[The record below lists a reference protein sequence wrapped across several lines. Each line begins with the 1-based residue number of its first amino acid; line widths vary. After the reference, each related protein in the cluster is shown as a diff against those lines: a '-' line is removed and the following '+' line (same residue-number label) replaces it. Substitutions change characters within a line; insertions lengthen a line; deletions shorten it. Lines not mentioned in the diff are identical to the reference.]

1 MRPVGALFYAL
12 AASAL
17 GLGCM
22 QTPPPLPTELAQ
34 AQQHEGTPAVAVQE
48 YGELYKRCQ
57 SGTATGL
64 LQQKDDCGTVA
75 FRFAQSLEHAERYAE
90 AAAVFAALPT
100 LSRDRIKIARAQ
112 VRAAELHADHL
123 GEREQALAIC
133 RQVIAEVPAE
143 VPAEDALRLLVR
155 LQTADAPGEPPLD
168 SEGALRAE
176 LDRLAAS
183 LQPYETIASFALLY
197 GGQAAERRGRPDE
210 ALARYDEIWKRYPRG
225 PLLDDALFTAAQLL
239 RKLGRSAEAAERL
252 ARLSRAYTST
262 AFIGHYHKE
271 RLIEGMLLLGQ
282 IYLRELNRPA
292 EALTTLQLLLGRQP
306 SSRLADDA
314 LLLMAE
320 ATLRRQPEGSARTQ
334 ACGYL
339 ARLLRDY
346 PDSNH
351 QRSAQALQREQ
362 KCPAGGPPSR

>member
-1 MRPVGALFYAL
+1 MWPVAPRVAWAAL
-12 AASAL
+12 AAGAL

-34 AQQHEGTPAVAVQE
+34 AQQHEGTPAVAVQG

-64 LQQKDDCGTVA
+64 VQQKDDCGTVA
-75 FRFAQSLEHAERYAE
+75 FRFAQSLERAERYAE
-90 AAAVFAALPT
+90 AAAVFVALPT
-100 LSRDRIKIARAQ
+100 LSRDRVKIARAR
-112 VRAAELHADHL
+112 VRAAELQADHL
-123 GEREQALAIC
+123 GEREQALATC

-155 LQTADAPGEPPLD
+155 LQTADPQREPQLEP
-168 SEGALRAE
+168 EGALRGE
-176 LDRLAAS
+176 LDRLAAE
-183 LQPYETIASFALLY
+183 LRPYETIASFALLY
-197 GGQAAERRGRPDE
+197 GGQAAERRGRPEE

-225 PLLDDALFTAAQLL
+225 PLFDDALFTAAQLL
-239 RKLGRSAEAAERL
+239 RKLGRSGAAAERL
-252 ARLSRAYTST
+252 ARLTQAYTS
-262 AFIGHYHKE
+262 AVLVGHYHQE
-271 RLIEGMLLLGQ
+271 RLIEGMFLLGQ
-282 IYLRELNRPA
+282 LYLRELNRPA

-320 ATLRRQPEGSARTQ
+320 AALRRQPATAAARTQ

-339 ARLLRDY
+339 ARLFHDY
-346 PDSNH
+346 PDTNH
-351 QRSAQALQREQ
+351 QRAAQALQREQ
-362 KCPAGGPPSR
+362 GCPPSR